1 MDRQFQSI
9 YCIKEREFLKTKE
22 NVIKVGKTKQPLSK
36 RTNQYPKGSELLFYI
51 RVDDCDNLERVI
63 IKAFKDKYLHRK
75 DIGNEYFEG
84 DYEDMIETICFLRK
98 NFINLNNE
106 ENEERVKKIQQMIEI
121 EIEKEEEK
129 IKKELIKEEK
139 LIQKEVNNIIEL
151 IIGGIEKNNKEEER
165 LKIKQQKE
173 KRKYSF
179 EKFMNDFIITNNKT
193 DYISSTEIQNYI
205 TKNELCINIKTLSV
219 YIKEYC
225 KNNNF
230 NNIKND
236 CKRENGKMRQVWF
249 GIAKVN

>member
-1 MDRQFQSI
+1 
-9 YCIKEREFLKTKE
+9 
-22 NVIKVGKTKQPLSK
+22 
-36 RTNQYPKGSELLFYI
+36 
-51 RVDDCDNLERVI
+51 
-63 IKAFKDKYLHRK
+63 
-75 DIGNEYFEG
+75 
-84 DYEDMIETICFLRK
+84 
-98 NFINLNNE
+98 
-106 ENEERVKKIQQMIEI
+106 MIEI

-129 IKKELIKEEK
+129 IKKKELIKEEK